1 MIKKEDFETV
11 DKFKIFI
18 IDYLNRNDIFS
29 KFVNNISKYP
39 ISCRDVNVYINY
51 FYYNKRIKLYEF
63 FVYSFNWMKSPEGDN
78 YWYNIH
84 KDFSIYITKQIYSDE
99 CWSD

>member
-1 MIKKEDFETV
+1 MIKKEDFETK

-39 ISCRDVNVYINY
+39 IICNNIDNYINY
-51 FYYNKRIKLYEF
+51 FYNRKLKLYEF
-63 FVYSFNWMKSPEGDN
+63 FAYAFNWMKSPEGDN

-84 KDFSIYITKQIYSDE
+84 KDFSIYITKQTYSDE
-99 CWSD
+99 CWFD